1 MTLPECNSQA
11 MKELGTIRR
20 SAKSHRAK
28 SSHPDR
34 RNFIPQTSQ
43 LVSLPDAPRR
53 FPLSPNHWPQL
64 QGTVPNSLTPLPNC
78 QTTIPNFPAA
88 FPIVKAIFPNFWMI
102 VPNFPTIFPQ
112 FFRLSPQ
119 FPGHVPQF
127 FHRGPHFQ
135 WPVSKLFADFLSR
148 EGREGGEGWSNCDF
162 SALRQ
167 LSVHRATCLSTNN

>member
-43 LVSLPDAPRR
+43 LRVAAGCPATISPFAKSLAPITRHR
-53 FPLSPNHWPQL
+53 PQF
-64 QGTVPNSLTPLPNC
+64 VKPLPNF

-127 FHRGPHFQ
+127 FHRCPHFQ
-135 WPVSKLFADFLSR
+135 WSVSKLFADFLSR
-148 EGREGGEGWSNCDF
+148 EGREGGEGWSNCELF
-162 SALRQ
+162 CPSP
-167 LSVHRATCLSTNN
+167 T